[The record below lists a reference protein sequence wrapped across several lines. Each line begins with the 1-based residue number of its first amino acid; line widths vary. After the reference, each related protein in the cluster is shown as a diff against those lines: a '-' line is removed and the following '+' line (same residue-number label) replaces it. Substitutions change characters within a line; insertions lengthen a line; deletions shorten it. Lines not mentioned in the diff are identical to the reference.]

1 MKLITFYILAFT
13 GGVLLAV
20 QAAYNTQLSSIAK
33 HPILAVVSASISSA
47 IFGSIFIFLFE
58 KENIQYNAIQ
68 QVPWYLWAIGGLF
81 SMIGIS
87 LYIYTIPKIG
97 ISKMIAIGLCG
108 QIIFSLI
115 AGKFGWLNLPTE
127 PITIKRIIGVITM
140 ITGIILI
147 NSK

>member
-13 GGVLLAV
+13 GGVLLAA
-20 QAAYNTQLSSIAK
+20 QAAYNTQLSSIVK

-47 IFGSIFIFLFE
+47 LFGSFFIFLFE

-68 QVPWYLWAIGGLF
+68 QVPWYLWGIGGLF

-127 PITIKRIIGVITM
+127 PITTKRLIGAITM